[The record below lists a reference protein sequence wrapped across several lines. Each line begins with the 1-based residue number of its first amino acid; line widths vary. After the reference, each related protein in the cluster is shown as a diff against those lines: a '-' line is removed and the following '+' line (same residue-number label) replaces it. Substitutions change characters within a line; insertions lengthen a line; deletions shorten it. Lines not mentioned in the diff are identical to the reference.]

1 MKTFSLTMSCVGL
14 VLSLVGLPNVQAA
27 RSTPDASVAADSTQ
41 ESIASLAVRW
51 EEELDRV
58 AYAIEGRALAEA
70 GGDAL
75 VQSLLARADHLRVQ
89 REQLQQCAE
98 KRPVELARS
107 LLASVGNT
115 PEASKTER
123 DHVIVALH
131 GGEESAAP

>member
-1 MKTFSLTMSCVGL
+1 MKTFSLTLSCVGL

-27 RSTPDASVAADSTQ
+27 GSTPDASVAADSMQ

-58 AYAIEGRALAEA
+58 AYALEGRALSEA

-89 REQLQQCAE
+89 REQLQKCAA
-98 KRPVELARS
+98 KRPLELARS
-107 LLASVGNT
+107 LLASVGGT
-115 PEASKTER
+115 PEASTRER
-123 DHVIVALH
+123 DHVIVAIH
-131 GGEESAAP
+131 AGEESAAP